1 LTVSRKTT
9 WSIKEDIKICFIL
22 LHDKKLKKVNH
33 KSNNTMTEGA
43 KTLEEKYQKKDLRE
57 HILTR
62 PDSYIGSIKS
72 ITDEVFVVN
81 DTKDG
86 MTKEVLTYVPGL
98 YKIFDEILVNAMDH
112 SVNDTTVTHI
122 KVLVDKEN
130 NEISIMNNG
139 TGIIIEKHKEYGIY
153 IPELIFGNL
162 LTSTNY
168 DDTEDRVTGGRNGL
182 GAKLTSVFSTEFTV
196 ETIDSVNKKKY
207 IQTFKDNM
215 TVKGIPKITT
225 VSTAKSYTKITF
237 KPDLK
242 RFGMNKLEEDI
253 VKLFEKRTYDCAACT
268 RKDVNVYFNGLMMK
282 YKFFEKYVDLYIG
295 NKLES
300 KRVYQ
305 EGKNNEWEL
314 ACSMSSS
321 DKSQQVSFVNSL
333 WTINGGRHVD
343 YIQNQIVRKLT
354 EVIQNKNKNI
364 TVKPSYIKDR
374 LFIFLKST
382 IVNPT
387 FSSQTKEELTT
398 NIKDFGFRFDVSDEF
413 ILKLSKCGIIEEII
427 AFSRHKESRE
437 MSKTDGKKKSTVKIE
452 KLDDANWAGT
462 SKSAQCTLIL
472 TEGDSAKAFAISGL
486 SVVGRDTYGVYP
498 LRGKML
504 NVRDA
509 STKKIMEN
517 KEVSDLKT
525 ILGLKENKVYTDIN
539 ELRYGKIMILTDS
552 DYDGYHIKG
561 LIMNMIHSGWS
572 SLLKIPEFIIAMK
585 TPIVKVKKGKI
596 QHEFYTLKDYN
607 EWKETHTSGWT
618 IKYYKGLGT
627 SSAKEAKEY
636 FNDMDKTIVKYK
648 WDKNID
654 KSIKL
659 AFEKKQAD
667 NRKTWIGNFNPNEDN
682 LEMITKEV
690 EYTDFINKELIH
702 FSVSD
707 LQRSIPSICDGLKP
721 SQRKVLFY
729 MLKNNVIKEMKVSQ
743 LSGYISAETS
753 YHHGPTSMEGTIVNL
768 AQDYVGS
775 NNINLLEPS
784 GQFGTRLASGKDSA
798 SPRYINTSLAAI
810 TRSLFPKE
818 DNDILNYLEDDGISI
833 EPEWFL
839 PIIPMVLVNGV
850 EGIGTGFSTSIPRYN
865 PKDIIRNIEKLINEE
880 EMLEIHPYYKNHTGL
895 IEKNGDSGYISK
907 GTFKKV
913 GENILEII
921 ELPVGKAINDY
932 KEFLESDPVE
942 LLIKGYTNHSTE
954 DSVRFVLDF
963 KSKDTLSK
971 LIESGD
977 IYKELKLTKS
987 FSISNMHLFNSQGKI
1002 QKYSNV
1008 NEIIQ
1013 EFFNVRMEYYDKRK
1027 EHLTKHYK
1035 ELSDIADSK
1044 MRFIMAIIDDRLK
1057 VFKQKKKDIE
1067 MNLERL
1073 QFMKIKDSYNYLTDL
1088 SIHSFTEE
1096 KIEELKKYNRE
1107 LKNKLEF
1114 LDENEADDLW
1124 MYDLEDYIKISKKV
1138 N

>member
-1 LTVSRKTT
+1 MENRKTQAV
-9 WSIKEDIKICFIL
+9 ENLDP
-22 LHDKKLKKVNH
+22 
-33 KSNNTMTEGA
+33 EGGKDLSCQRQRGLCPVVR

-72 ITDEVFVVN
+72 VTDEVYVVN
-81 DTKDG
+81 DKKDG
-86 MTKEVLTYVPGL
+86 MEREVLTYVPGL

-112 SVNDTTVTHI
+112 SVNDETVTQI
-122 KVLVDKEN
+122 KVTVDKEN
-130 NEISIMNNG
+130 GEISVMNNG
-139 TGIIIEKHKEYGIY
+139 AGITVEKHKEYGIY

-182 GAKLTSVFSTEFTV
+182 GAKLTSVFSKEFIV
-196 ETIDSVNKKKY
+196 ETVDSENKKKY
-207 IQTFKDNM
+207 IQIFKDNM
-215 TVKGIPKITT
+215 TIKGVPKITT

-237 KPDLK
+237 RPDLE
-242 RFGMNKLEEDI
+242 RFGMKGLEDDI
-253 VKLFEKRTYDCAACT
+253 IKLFEKRTYDCAACT
-268 RKDVNVYFNGLMMK
+268 RKEVNVYYNGMMMK
-282 YKFFEKYVDLYIG
+282 YKYFEKYVDLYIG
-295 NKLES
+295 NKITS

-305 EGKNNEWEL
+305 ESKGGWEV
-314 ACSMSSS
+314 ACSMSND
-321 DKSQQVSFVNSL
+321 DKAQQMSFVNSL

-354 EVIQNKNKNI
+354 EVIQNKNKDI

-382 IVNPT
+382 IINPT

-398 NIKDFGFRFDVSDEF
+398 NIKDFGFRFDISDEF

-437 MSKTDGKKKSTVKIE
+437 MTKTDGKKKSKVKIE
-452 KLDDANWAGT
+452 KLDDANFAGT
-462 SKSAQCTLIL
+462 AKSERCTLIL

-509 STKKIMEN
+509 STKKIMDN
-517 KEVSDLKT
+517 KEVSDLKI
-525 ILGLKENKVYTDIN
+525 ILGLKENKVYKDIS

-561 LIMNMIHSGWS
+561 LIMNMIHTGWS

-585 TPIVKVKKGKI
+585 TPIVKVKKGKV

-607 EWKETHTSGWT
+607 EWKESNTTGWS

-636 FNDMDKTIVKYK
+636 FSDMDKTIVKYK
-648 WDKNID
+648 WDKNMD

-667 NRKTWIGNFNPNEDN
+667 NRKTWIGNFDIKKDN
-682 LEMITKEV
+682 LEMRTKEV

-743 LSGYISAETS
+743 LSGYISAEMS
-753 YHHGPTSMEGTIVNL
+753 YHHGPTSMEGTVVNM
-768 AQDYVGS
+768 AQDYIGS
-775 NNINLLEPS
+775 NNINLLEPI

-798 SPRYINTSLAAI
+798 SSRYINTSLAAI

-818 DNDILNYLEDDGISI
+818 DNDILNYLEDDGLSI
-833 EPEWFL
+833 EPEWFV
-839 PIIPMVLVNGV
+839 PIIPMVLVNGC
-850 EGIGTGFSTSIPRYN
+850 EGIGTGFSSFIPRYN
-865 PKDIIRNIEKLINEE
+865 PKDIIKNIERLINEE
-880 EMLEIHPYYKNHTGL
+880 EMLEIHPYYKNHTG
-895 IEKNGDSGYISK
+895 IINKNGDTGYISK
-907 GTFKKV
+907 GEFKRT
-913 GENILEII
+913 GDTSIEII
-921 ELPVGKAINDY
+921 ELPIGKAINDY
-932 KEFLESDPVE
+932 KEFLESDVMD
-942 LLIKGYTNHSTE
+942 LLIKGYTNYSTE
-954 DSVRFVLDF
+954 ETVRFVLEF
-963 KSKDTLSK
+963 RNKETLKK
-971 LIESGD
+971 LIDSGD
-977 IYKELKLTKS
+977 IYKELRITKS
-987 FSISNMHLFNSQGKI
+987 FSINNMHLFDSKGKI

-1008 NEIIQ
+1008 NDIIK
-1013 EFFNVRMEYYDKRK
+1013 EFFNVRLEYYKKRK
-1027 EHLTKHYK
+1027 DYLVKHYK
-1035 ELSDIADSK
+1035 ELSDIAESK

-1057 VFKQKKKDIE
+1057 VFKRKKKEIE
-1067 MNLERL
+1067 IDLERL
-1073 QFMKIKDSYNYLTDL
+1073 KFIKTKESYNYLTEL
-1088 SIHSFTEE
+1088 PIHSFTEE
-1096 KIEELKKYNRE
+1096 KIEELKKHNKE
-1107 LKNKLEF
+1107 LKNKLDF

-1124 MYDLEDYIKISKKV
+1124 LSDLEDYIKISKKMT
-1138 N
+1138 